1 MKGLLCIMVDV
12 HSSPE
17 DLSHV
22 MKIVERSVEGARK
35 TVERELNSGATYHAQ
50 IGIRKS
56 DPKNPDW
63 LRGTMGDVFRWSLGK
78 MEAEPVKKKSWWK
91 HIIEDDW

>member
-1 MKGLLCIMVDV
+1 MKGLFCIMVDV

-35 TVERELNSGATYHAQ
+35 TVERELNSGATYHAG
-50 IGIRKS
+50 IGIRKA
-56 DPKNPDW
+56 DPKNAES
-63 LRGTMGDVFRWSLGK
+63 LRSAMFDVFKWSLGK
-78 MEAEPVKKKSWWK
+78 IEMQPVKKKSWLRELW
-91 HIIEDDW
+91 EGD